1 MYLHIPQSS
10 YFLQASL
17 RAIQHQLKINPDGSL
32 AQLTFK
38 ELFWYGTRQNMLVKR
53 VERARREAKQI
64 LREMNECEVP
74 DESMKDIILIRQ
86 FILARVNFM
95 TRFALRLS
103 FDEIEGLPPEPV
115 NPFLWCL
122 CWFLTTGSLCFFVYW
137 IFAWGIKNSGDNMTT
152 WGQDFGVA
160 CIQDILICEVL
171 KILFM
176 VMWAL
181 ATARPQLH
189 QIRRVIAEKA
199 IALAQDEVEPD
210 VDIHVVQH
218 LCPACRVARMKDYQE
233 LATSA
238 ILRRLTDAD
247 LERCYV
253 NRYFSLSTFIF
264 VVLLLIAVLAIV
276 GEKLLDN
283 IVEVVVLLIW
293 SGFVA
298 GNSYLFVASPFAVV
312 LIYSLITSGIIYR
325 FTVFRPSVI
334 IVRKVD
340 KSYVRRSSERS
351 RRDIKHQQHAPE
363 LELKPWQREFSRCWH
378 YLKLKVGIKF
388 GQFHV
393 LLSPFEQLSFQADQH
408 LVLDAMWTR
417 MNKAHMMQVR
427 L

>member
-1 MYLHIPQSS
+1 
-10 YFLQASL
+10 
-17 RAIQHQLKINPDGSL
+17 
-32 AQLTFK
+32 
-38 ELFWYGTRQNMLVKR
+38 
-53 VERARREAKQI
+53 
-64 LREMNECEVP
+64 
-74 DESMKDIILIRQ
+74 
-86 FILARVNFM
+86 
-95 TRFALRLS
+95 
-103 FDEIEGLPPEPV
+103 
-115 NPFLWCL
+115 
-122 CWFLTTGSLCFFVYW
+122 
-137 IFAWGIKNSGDNMTT
+137 MTT